1 MKLTVDKVME
11 IEDDFQEIFL
21 AKSGIHVRPR
31 FKELRTSQRSIG
43 DTKYT
48 DLYIIEPNKY
58 YCISFKESL
67 AAYNKDDEVYHY
79 LRTEKIFTEC
89 GLLTAWLPREEKLYI
104 YNVSNNIIYIQEG
117 MKVGEVVE

>member
-1 MKLTVDKVME
+1 MKITVDKIME

-43 DTKYT
+43 DMKYT

-58 YCISFKESL
+58 YCIYFKENLSE
-67 AAYNKDDEVYHY
+67 YTKDDGIYHY
-79 LRTEKIFTEC
+79 LRTENVFADC
-89 GLLTAWLPREEKLYI
+89 GLLTIWQPKEGKLYI
-104 YNVSNNIIYIQEG
+104 YNVSNNIIYIQKE

>member
-21 AKSGIHVRPR
+21 SKGGIHVRPR
-31 FKELRTSQRSIG
+31 FKELKMSQRSIG
-43 DTKYT
+43 DIKHI

-67 AAYNKDDEVYHY
+67 SAYTEDDGVYHY
-79 LRTEKIFTEC
+79 LRTEDIFSEC
-89 GLLTAWLPREEKLYI
+89 GLLTAWLPKKEKLYI
-104 YNVSNNIIYIQEG
+104 YNVSNNIIYIQKG